1 MKLQRVLAVLLV
13 ALLSAMAPSGVGA
26 QTVKSIK
33 QQKAK
38 TQREIKETSQKIDK
52 NKADTRRQLNQLNTI
67 TAEIGEQQ
75 RSIDNLTKQLDAI
88 NAELKSVN
96 DSIAANEA
104 KLQELRDE
112 YGKAIR
118 KIHSRSSSVDK
129 LLFVFQSSSFHQALR
144 RMRYLREFSAWQ
156 KRQSQEIGEMQ
167 KRLEASRAHINSLA
181 TEKSNNIKDQNLAKL
196 TLEQKKRQQ
205 SDVVNKL
212 KKEGAQ
218 LNQILAEK
226 KKQAQALDAT
236 LDRLIEQERIAAE
249 KRRKEQEE
257 KRRRA
262 EERREEKE
270 RRSRR
275 ATDQCK
281 ATESKAEKAESSKPA
296 TPKTAP
302 EKPDMAL
309 SGSFESN
316 KGKLPYPVTGR
327 YKIVSHFGVNK
338 HPELKYVTTDNGG
351 IDIETQPGAVA
362 RAIYEGKVSAI
373 FRQDGFNNVVMVRH
387 GSYLTIYVN
396 LSEIYVRTGEKV
408 KMNQNIGKIYSDSED
423 DNRTILHFEIRK
435 EKVKLNPETWMRR

>member
-1 MKLQRVLAVLLV
+1 MLMAVV
-13 ALLSAMAPSGVGA
+13 GAMALSSVSA

-38 TQREIKETSQKIDK
+38 TQREITETAKQIDK

-75 RSIDNLTKQLDAI
+75 RSIDALTKQLEEI
-88 NAELKSVN
+88 NAELQSVN

-104 KLQELRDE
+104 RLQEMRDE

-118 KIHSRSSSVDK
+118 KIHSHSSSLDK
-129 LLFVFQSSSFHQALR
+129 LLFVFQSASFHQALR

-156 KRQSQEIGEMQ
+156 KRQSREIGEMQ
-167 KRLEASRAHINSLA
+167 KRLEASRAHINALA
-181 TEKSNNIKDQNLAKL
+181 TTKSNNLKDQNLAKL

-205 SDVVNKL
+205 SDVVSKL
-212 KKEGAQ
+212 KKEGKQ
-218 LNQILAEK
+218 LSSILAEK
-226 KKQAQALDAT
+226 KKKAKALDEA

-249 KRRKEQEE
+249 KARQKAE
-257 KRRRA
+257 
-262 EERREEKE
+262 EERRKKGESQSEGKKQDAKPEKKEETK
-270 RRSRR
+270 
-275 ATDQCK
+275 
-281 ATESKAEKAESSKPA
+281 
-296 TPKTAP
+296 PKTKPKAP
-302 EKPDMAL
+302 EKVDVAL

-316 KGKLPYPVTGR
+316 KGKLPFPVTGK

-362 RAIYEGKVSAI
+362 HAIYEGKVSAI
-373 FRQDGFNNVVMVRH
+373 FRQEGFNTVVMIRH

-423 DNRTILHFEIRK
+423 GNRTILHFEIRK
-435 EKVKLNPETWMRR
+435 EKTKLNPEQWMRR

>member
-1 MKLQRVLAVLLV
+1 MKLKRVLSIMLMAVV
-13 ALLSAMAPSGVGA
+13 GAMALSSVSA

-38 TQREIKETSQKIDK
+38 TQREITETAKQIDK

-75 RSIDNLTKQLDAI
+75 RSIDALTKQLEEI
-88 NAELKSVN
+88 NAELQSVN

-104 KLQELRDE
+104 RLQEMRDE

-118 KIHSRSSSVDK
+118 KIHSHSSSLDK
-129 LLFVFQSSSFHQALR
+129 LLFVFQSASFHQALR

-156 KRQSQEIGEMQ
+156 KRQSREIGEMQ
-167 KRLEASRAHINSLA
+167 KRLEASRAHINALA
-181 TEKSNNIKDQNLAKL
+181 TSKSNNLKDQNLAKL

-205 SDVVNKL
+205 SDVVSKL
-212 KKEGAQ
+212 KKEGKQ
-218 LNQILAEK
+218 LSSILAEK
-226 KKQAQALDAT
+226 KKKAKALDEV

-249 KRRKEQEE
+249 KARQKAE
-257 KRRRA
+257 
-262 EERREEKE
+262 EERRKKGESQSDGKHQDAKPEKKEETK
-270 RRSRR
+270 
-275 ATDQCK
+275 
-281 ATESKAEKAESSKPA
+281 
-296 TPKTAP
+296 PKTKPKAP
-302 EKPDMAL
+302 EKVDVAL

-316 KGKLPYPVTGR
+316 KGKLPFPVTGK

-362 RAIYEGKVSAI
+362 HAIYEGKVSAI
-373 FRQDGFNNVVMVRH
+373 FRQEGFNTVVMIRH

-423 DNRTILHFEIRK
+423 GNRTILHFEIRK
-435 EKVKLNPETWMRR
+435 EKTKLNPEQWMRR

>member
-1 MKLQRVLAVLLV
+1 MKLKRVLSIMLMAVV
-13 ALLSAMAPSGVGA
+13 GAMALSTVSA

-38 TQREIKETSQKIDK
+38 TQREITETAKQIDK

-75 RSIDNLTKQLDAI
+75 RSIDALTKQLEEI
-88 NAELKSVN
+88 NAELQSVN

-104 KLQELRDE
+104 RLQEMRDE

-118 KIHSRSSSVDK
+118 KIHSHSSSLDK
-129 LLFVFQSSSFHQALR
+129 LLFVFQSASFHQALR

-156 KRQSQEIGEMQ
+156 KRQSAEIGEMQ
-167 KRLEASRAHINSLA
+167 KRLEASRAHINALA
-181 TEKSNNIKDQNLAKL
+181 TTKSNNLKDQNLAKL

-205 SDVVNKL
+205 SDVVSKL
-212 KKEGAQ
+212 KKEGKQ
-218 LNQILAEK
+218 LSSILAEK
-226 KKQAQALDAT
+226 KKKAKALDEA

-249 KRRKEQEE
+249 KARQKAE
-257 KRRRA
+257 
-262 EERREEKE
+262 EERRKKGESQSEGKQQDAKPDKKEE
-270 RRSRR
+270 
-275 ATDQCK
+275 T
-281 ATESKAEKAESSKPA
+281 KPKT
-296 TPKTAP
+296 TPKTP
-302 EKPDMAL
+302 EKVDVAL

-316 KGKLPYPVTGR
+316 KGKLPFPVTGK

-362 RAIYEGKVSAI
+362 HAIYEGKVSAI
-373 FRQDGFNNVVMVRH
+373 FRQEGFNTVVMIRH

-423 DNRTILHFEIRK
+423 GNRTILHFEIRK
-435 EKVKLNPETWMRR
+435 EKTKLNPEQWMRR

>member
-1 MKLQRVLAVLLV
+1 MKLKRVLSIMLMAVV
-13 ALLSAMAPSGVGA
+13 GAMALSSVSA

-38 TQREIKETSQKIDK
+38 TQREITETAKQIDK

-75 RSIDNLTKQLDAI
+75 RSIDALTKQLEEI
-88 NAELKSVN
+88 NAELQSVN

-104 KLQELRDE
+104 RLQEMRDE

-118 KIHSRSSSVDK
+118 KIHSHSSSLDK
-129 LLFVFQSSSFHQALR
+129 LLFVFQSASFHQALR

-156 KRQSQEIGEMQ
+156 KRQSREIGEMQ
-167 KRLEASRAHINSLA
+167 KRLEASRAHINALA
-181 TEKSNNIKDQNLAKL
+181 TSKSNNLKDQNLAKL

-205 SDVVNKL
+205 SDVVSKL
-212 KKEGAQ
+212 KKEGKQ
-218 LNQILAEK
+218 LSSILAEK
-226 KKQAQALDAT
+226 KKKAKALDEA

-249 KRRKEQEE
+249 KARQKAE
-257 KRRRA
+257 
-262 EERREEKE
+262 EERRKKGESQSDGKQRDAKPEKKEETK
-270 RRSRR
+270 
-275 ATDQCK
+275 
-281 ATESKAEKAESSKPA
+281 
-296 TPKTAP
+296 PKTKPKAP
-302 EKPDMAL
+302 EKVDVAL

-316 KGKLPYPVTGR
+316 KGKLPFPVTGK

-362 RAIYEGKVSAI
+362 HAIYEGKVSAI
-373 FRQDGFNNVVMVRH
+373 FRQEGFNTVVMIRH

-423 DNRTILHFEIRK
+423 GNRTILHFEIRK
-435 EKVKLNPETWMRR
+435 EKTKLNPEQWMRR

>member
-1 MKLQRVLAVLLV
+1 MKLKRVLSIMLMAVV
-13 ALLSAMAPSGVGA
+13 GAMALSTVSA

-38 TQREIKETSQKIDK
+38 TQREITETAKQIDK

-75 RSIDNLTKQLDAI
+75 RSIDALTKQLEEI
-88 NAELKSVN
+88 NAELQSVN

-104 KLQELRDE
+104 RLQEMRDE

-118 KIHSRSSSVDK
+118 KIHSHSSSLDK
-129 LLFVFQSSSFHQALR
+129 LLFVFQSASFHQALR

-156 KRQSQEIGEMQ
+156 KRQSAEIGEMQ
-167 KRLEASRAHINSLA
+167 KRLEASRAHINALA
-181 TEKSNNIKDQNLAKL
+181 TTKSNNLKDQNLAKL

-205 SDVVNKL
+205 SDVVSKL
-212 KKEGAQ
+212 KKEGKQ
-218 LNQILAEK
+218 LSSILAEK
-226 KKQAQALDAT
+226 KKKAKALDEA

-249 KRRKEQEE
+249 KARQKAE
-257 KRRRA
+257 
-262 EERREEKE
+262 EERRKKGESQSEGKRQDAKPEKKEETK
-270 RRSRR
+270 
-275 ATDQCK
+275 
-281 ATESKAEKAESSKPA
+281 
-296 TPKTAP
+296 PKTP
-302 EKPDMAL
+302 EKVDVAL

-316 KGKLPYPVTGR
+316 KGKLPFPVTGK

-362 RAIYEGKVSAI
+362 HAIYEGKVSAI
-373 FRQDGFNNVVMVRH
+373 FRQEGFNTVVMIRH

-423 DNRTILHFEIRK
+423 GNRTILHFEIRK
-435 EKVKLNPETWMRR
+435 EKTKLNPEQWMRR

>member
-1 MKLQRVLAVLLV
+1 MKLKRVLSIMLMAVV
-13 ALLSAMAPSGVGA
+13 GAMALSTVSA

-38 TQREIKETSQKIDK
+38 TQREITETAKQIDK

-75 RSIDNLTKQLDAI
+75 RSIDALTKQLEEI
-88 NAELKSVN
+88 NAELQSVN

-104 KLQELRDE
+104 RLQEMRDE

-118 KIHSRSSSVDK
+118 KIHSHSSSLDK
-129 LLFVFQSSSFHQALR
+129 LLFVFQSASFHQALR

-156 KRQSQEIGEMQ
+156 KRQSAEIGEMQ
-167 KRLEASRAHINSLA
+167 KRLEASRAHINALA
-181 TEKSNNIKDQNLAKL
+181 TTKSNNLKDQNLAKL

-205 SDVVNKL
+205 SDVVSKL
-212 KKEGAQ
+212 KKEGKQ
-218 LNQILAEK
+218 LSSILAEK
-226 KKQAQALDAT
+226 KKKAKALDEA

-249 KRRKEQEE
+249 KARQKAE
-257 KRRRA
+257 
-262 EERREEKE
+262 EERRKKGESQSEGKQQDAKPEKKEE
-270 RRSRR
+270 
-275 ATDQCK
+275 T
-281 ATESKAEKAESSKPA
+281 KPKT
-296 TPKTAP
+296 TPKTP
-302 EKPDMAL
+302 EKVDVAL

-316 KGKLPYPVTGR
+316 KGKLPFPVTGK

-362 RAIYEGKVSAI
+362 HAIYEGKVSAI
-373 FRQDGFNNVVMVRH
+373 FRQEGFNTVVMIRH

-423 DNRTILHFEIRK
+423 GNRTILHFEIRK
-435 EKVKLNPETWMRR
+435 EKTKLNPEQWMRR

>member
-1 MKLQRVLAVLLV
+1 MKLMRVLSIMLMAVV
-13 ALLSAMAPSGVGA
+13 GAMALSSVSA

-38 TQREIKETSQKIDK
+38 TQREITETAKQIDK

-75 RSIDNLTKQLDAI
+75 RSIDALTKQLEEI
-88 NAELKSVN
+88 NAELQSVN

-104 KLQELRDE
+104 RLQEMRDE

-118 KIHSRSSSVDK
+118 KIHSHSSSLDK
-129 LLFVFQSSSFHQALR
+129 LLFVFQSASFHQALR

-156 KRQSQEIGEMQ
+156 KRQSREIGEMQ
-167 KRLEASRAHINSLA
+167 KRLEASRAHINALA
-181 TEKSNNIKDQNLAKL
+181 TTKSNNLKDQNLAKL

-205 SDVVNKL
+205 SDVVSKL
-212 KKEGAQ
+212 KKEGKQ
-218 LNQILAEK
+218 LSSILAEK
-226 KKQAQALDAT
+226 KKKAKALDEA

-249 KRRKEQEE
+249 KARQKAE
-257 KRRRA
+257 
-262 EERREEKE
+262 EERRKKGESQSDGKKQDAKPEKKEETK
-270 RRSRR
+270 
-275 ATDQCK
+275 
-281 ATESKAEKAESSKPA
+281 
-296 TPKTAP
+296 PKTKPKAP
-302 EKPDMAL
+302 EKVDVAL

-316 KGKLPYPVTGR
+316 KGKLPFPVTGK

-362 RAIYEGKVSAI
+362 HAIYEGKVSAI
-373 FRQDGFNNVVMVRH
+373 FRQEGFNTVVMIRH

-423 DNRTILHFEIRK
+423 GNRTILHFEIRK
-435 EKVKLNPETWMRR
+435 EKTKLNPEQWMRR

>member
-1 MKLQRVLAVLLV
+1 MKLKRVLSIMLMAVV
-13 ALLSAMAPSGVGA
+13 GAMALSSVSA

-38 TQREIKETSQKIDK
+38 TQREITETAKQIDK

-75 RSIDNLTKQLDAI
+75 RSIDALTKQLEEI
-88 NAELKSVN
+88 NAELQSVN

-104 KLQELRDE
+104 RLQEMRDE

-118 KIHSRSSSVDK
+118 KIHSHSSSLDK
-129 LLFVFQSSSFHQALR
+129 LLFVFQSASFHQALR

-156 KRQSQEIGEMQ
+156 KRQSREIGEMQ
-167 KRLEASRAHINSLA
+167 KRLEASRAHINALA
-181 TEKSNNIKDQNLAKL
+181 TTKSNNLKDQNLAKL

-205 SDVVNKL
+205 SDVVSKL
-212 KKEGAQ
+212 KKEGKQ
-218 LNQILAEK
+218 LSSILAEK
-226 KKQAQALDAT
+226 KKKAKALDEV

-249 KRRKEQEE
+249 KARQKAE
-257 KRRRA
+257 
-262 EERREEKE
+262 EERRKKGESQSDGKKQDAKPEKKEETK
-270 RRSRR
+270 
-275 ATDQCK
+275 
-281 ATESKAEKAESSKPA
+281 
-296 TPKTAP
+296 PKTKPKAP
-302 EKPDMAL
+302 EKVDVAL

-316 KGKLPYPVTGR
+316 KGKLPFPVTGK

-362 RAIYEGKVSAI
+362 HAIYEGKVSAI
-373 FRQDGFNNVVMVRH
+373 FRQEGFNTVVMIRH

-423 DNRTILHFEIRK
+423 GNRTILHFEIRK
-435 EKVKLNPETWMRR
+435 EKTKLNPEQWMRR

>member
-1 MKLQRVLAVLLV
+1 MKLKRVLSIMLMAVV
-13 ALLSAMAPSGVGA
+13 GAMALSSVSA

-38 TQREIKETSQKIDK
+38 TQREITETAKQIDK

-75 RSIDNLTKQLDAI
+75 RSIDALTKQLEEI
-88 NAELKSVN
+88 NAELQSVN

-104 KLQELRDE
+104 RLQEMRDE

-118 KIHSRSSSVDK
+118 KIHSHSSSLDK
-129 LLFVFQSSSFHQALR
+129 LLFVFQSASFHQALR

-156 KRQSQEIGEMQ
+156 KRQSREIGEMQ
-167 KRLEASRAHINSLA
+167 KRLEASRAHINALA
-181 TEKSNNIKDQNLAKL
+181 TSKSNNLKDQNLAKL

-205 SDVVNKL
+205 SDVVSKL
-212 KKEGAQ
+212 KKEGKQ
-218 LNQILAEK
+218 LSSILAEK
-226 KKQAQALDAT
+226 KKKAKALDEA

-249 KRRKEQEE
+249 KARQKAE
-257 KRRRA
+257 
-262 EERREEKE
+262 EERRKKGESQSEGKKQDAKPEKKEETK
-270 RRSRR
+270 
-275 ATDQCK
+275 
-281 ATESKAEKAESSKPA
+281 
-296 TPKTAP
+296 PKTKPKTP
-302 EKPDMAL
+302 EKVDVAL

-316 KGKLPYPVTGR
+316 KGKLPFPVTGK

-362 RAIYEGKVSAI
+362 HAIYEGKVSAI
-373 FRQDGFNNVVMVRH
+373 FRQEGFNTVVMIRH

-423 DNRTILHFEIRK
+423 GNRTILHFEIRK
-435 EKVKLNPETWMRR
+435 EKTKLNPEQWMRR

>member
-1 MKLQRVLAVLLV
+1 MLMAVV
-13 ALLSAMAPSGVGA
+13 GAMALSSVSA

-38 TQREIKETSQKIDK
+38 TQREITETAKQIDK

-75 RSIDNLTKQLDAI
+75 RSIDALTKQLEEI
-88 NAELKSVN
+88 NAELQSVN

-104 KLQELRDE
+104 RLQEMRDE

-118 KIHSRSSSVDK
+118 KIHSHSSSLDK
-129 LLFVFQSSSFHQALR
+129 LLFVFQSASFHQALR

-156 KRQSQEIGEMQ
+156 KRQSREIGEMQ
-167 KRLEASRAHINSLA
+167 KRLEASRAHINALA
-181 TEKSNNIKDQNLAKL
+181 TSKSNNLKDQNLAKL

-205 SDVVNKL
+205 SDVVSKL
-212 KKEGAQ
+212 KKEGKQ
-218 LNQILAEK
+218 LSSILAEK
-226 KKQAQALDAT
+226 KKKAKALDEV

-249 KRRKEQEE
+249 KARQKAE
-257 KRRRA
+257 
-262 EERREEKE
+262 EERRKKGESQSDGKHQDAKPEKKEETK
-270 RRSRR
+270 
-275 ATDQCK
+275 
-281 ATESKAEKAESSKPA
+281 
-296 TPKTAP
+296 PKTKPKAP
-302 EKPDMAL
+302 EKVDVAL

-316 KGKLPYPVTGR
+316 KGKLPFPVTGK

-362 RAIYEGKVSAI
+362 HAIYEGKVSAI
-373 FRQDGFNNVVMVRH
+373 FRQEGFNTVVMIRH

-423 DNRTILHFEIRK
+423 GNRTILHFEIRK
-435 EKVKLNPETWMRR
+435 EKTKLNPEQWMRR

>member
-1 MKLQRVLAVLLV
+1 MKLKRVLSIMLMAVV
-13 ALLSAMAPSGVGA
+13 GAMALSTVSA

-38 TQREIKETSQKIDK
+38 TQREITETAKQIDK

-75 RSIDNLTKQLDAI
+75 RSIDALTKQLEEI
-88 NAELKSVN
+88 NAELQSVN
-96 DSIAANEA
+96 DSIATNEA
-104 KLQELRDE
+104 RLQEMRDE

-118 KIHSRSSSVDK
+118 KIHSHSSSLDK
-129 LLFVFQSSSFHQALR
+129 LLFVFQSASFHQALR

-156 KRQSQEIGEMQ
+156 KRQSAEIGEMQ
-167 KRLEASRAHINSLA
+167 KRLEASRAHINALA
-181 TEKSNNIKDQNLAKL
+181 TTKSNNLKDQNLAKL

-205 SDVVNKL
+205 SDVVSKL
-212 KKEGAQ
+212 KKEGKQ
-218 LNQILAEK
+218 LSSILAEK
-226 KKQAQALDAT
+226 KKKAKALDEA

-249 KRRKEQEE
+249 KARQKAE
-257 KRRRA
+257 
-262 EERREEKE
+262 EERRKKGESQSEGKQQDVKPDKKEE
-270 RRSRR
+270 
-275 ATDQCK
+275 T
-281 ATESKAEKAESSKPA
+281 KPKT
-296 TPKTAP
+296 TPKTP
-302 EKPDMAL
+302 EKVDVAL

-316 KGKLPYPVTGR
+316 KGKLPFPVTGK

-362 RAIYEGKVSAI
+362 HAIYEGKVSAI
-373 FRQDGFNNVVMVRH
+373 FRQEGFNTVVMIRH

-423 DNRTILHFEIRK
+423 GNRTILHFEIRK
-435 EKVKLNPETWMRR
+435 EKTKLNPEQWMRR

>member
-1 MKLQRVLAVLLV
+1 MKLKRVLSIMLMAVV
-13 ALLSAMAPSGVGA
+13 GAMALSSVSA

-38 TQREIKETSQKIDK
+38 TQREITETAKQIDK

-75 RSIDNLTKQLDAI
+75 RSIDALTKQLEEI
-88 NAELKSVN
+88 NAELQSVN

-104 KLQELRDE
+104 RLQEMRDE

-118 KIHSRSSSVDK
+118 KIHSHSSSLDK
-129 LLFVFQSSSFHQALR
+129 LLFVFQSASFHQALR

-156 KRQSQEIGEMQ
+156 KRQSREIGEMQ
-167 KRLEASRAHINSLA
+167 KRLEASRAHINALA
-181 TEKSNNIKDQNLAKL
+181 TSKSNNLKDQNLAKL

-205 SDVVNKL
+205 SDVVSKL
-212 KKEGAQ
+212 KKEGKQ
-218 LNQILAEK
+218 LSWILAEK
-226 KKQAQALDAT
+226 KKKAKALDEA

-249 KRRKEQEE
+249 KARQKAE
-257 KRRRA
+257 
-262 EERREEKE
+262 EERRKKGESQSEGKKQDAKPEKKEETK
-270 RRSRR
+270 
-275 ATDQCK
+275 
-281 ATESKAEKAESSKPA
+281 
-296 TPKTAP
+296 PKTKPKAP
-302 EKPDMAL
+302 EKVDVAL

-316 KGKLPYPVTGR
+316 KGKLPFPVTGK

-362 RAIYEGKVSAI
+362 HAIYEGKVSAI
-373 FRQDGFNNVVMVRH
+373 FRQEGFNTVVMIRH

-408 KMNQNIGKIYSDSED
+408 KMNQNIGKIYSDRED
-423 DNRTILHFEIRK
+423 GNRTILHFEIRK
-435 EKVKLNPETWMRR
+435 EKTKLNPEQWMRR

>member
-1 MKLQRVLAVLLV
+1 MLMAVV
-13 ALLSAMAPSGVGA
+13 GAMALSSVSA

-38 TQREIKETSQKIDK
+38 TQREITETAKQIDK

-75 RSIDNLTKQLDAI
+75 RSIDALTKQLEEI
-88 NAELKSVN
+88 NAELQSVN

-104 KLQELRDE
+104 RLQEMRDE

-118 KIHSRSSSVDK
+118 KIHSHSSSLDK
-129 LLFVFQSSSFHQALR
+129 LLFVFQSASFHQALR

-156 KRQSQEIGEMQ
+156 KRQSREIGEMQ
-167 KRLEASRAHINSLA
+167 KRLEASRAHINALA
-181 TEKSNNIKDQNLAKL
+181 TSKSNNLKDQNLAKL

-205 SDVVNKL
+205 SDVVSKL
-212 KKEGAQ
+212 KKEGKQ
-218 LNQILAEK
+218 LSSILAEK
-226 KKQAQALDAT
+226 KKKAKALDEA

-249 KRRKEQEE
+249 KARQKAE
-257 KRRRA
+257 
-262 EERREEKE
+262 EERRKKGESQSEGKKQDAKPEKKEETK
-270 RRSRR
+270 
-275 ATDQCK
+275 
-281 ATESKAEKAESSKPA
+281 
-296 TPKTAP
+296 PKTKPKAP
-302 EKPDMAL
+302 EKVDVAL

-316 KGKLPYPVTGR
+316 KGKLPFPVTGK

-362 RAIYEGKVSAI
+362 HAIYEGKVSAI
-373 FRQDGFNNVVMVRH
+373 FRQEGFNTVVMIRH

-423 DNRTILHFEIRK
+423 GNRTILHFEIRK
-435 EKVKLNPETWMRR
+435 EKTKLNPEQWMRR

>member
-1 MKLQRVLAVLLV
+1 MKLKRVLSIMLMAVV
-13 ALLSAMAPSGVGA
+13 GAMALSSVSA

-38 TQREIKETSQKIDK
+38 TQREITETAKQIDK

-75 RSIDNLTKQLDAI
+75 RSIDALTKQLEEI
-88 NAELKSVN
+88 NAELQSVN

-104 KLQELRDE
+104 RLQEMRDE

-118 KIHSRSSSVDK
+118 KIHSHSSSLDK
-129 LLFVFQSSSFHQALR
+129 LLFVFQSASFHQALR

-156 KRQSQEIGEMQ
+156 KRQSAEIGEMQ
-167 KRLEASRAHINSLA
+167 KRLEASRAHINALA
-181 TEKSNNIKDQNLAKL
+181 TTKSNNLKDQNLAKL

-205 SDVVNKL
+205 SDVVSKL
-212 KKEGAQ
+212 KKEGKQ
-218 LNQILAEK
+218 LSSILAEK
-226 KKQAQALDAT
+226 KKKAKALDEA

-249 KRRKEQEE
+249 KARQKAE
-257 KRRRA
+257 
-262 EERREEKE
+262 EERRKKGESQSEGKKQDAKPEKKEETK
-270 RRSRR
+270 
-275 ATDQCK
+275 
-281 ATESKAEKAESSKPA
+281 
-296 TPKTAP
+296 PKTKPKAP
-302 EKPDMAL
+302 EKVDVAL

-316 KGKLPYPVTGR
+316 KGKLPFPVTGK

-362 RAIYEGKVSAI
+362 HAIYEGKVSAI
-373 FRQDGFNNVVMVRH
+373 FRQEGFNTVVMIRH

-423 DNRTILHFEIRK
+423 GNRTILHFEIRK
-435 EKVKLNPETWMRR
+435 EKTKLNPEQWMRR

>member
-1 MKLQRVLAVLLV
+1 MKLKRVLSIMLMAVV
-13 ALLSAMAPSGVGA
+13 GAMALSTVSA

-38 TQREIKETSQKIDK
+38 TQREITETAKQIDK

-75 RSIDNLTKQLDAI
+75 RSIDALTKQLEEI
-88 NAELKSVN
+88 NAELQSVN

-104 KLQELRDE
+104 RLQEMRDE

-118 KIHSRSSSVDK
+118 KIHSHSSSLDK
-129 LLFVFQSSSFHQALR
+129 LLFVFQSASFHQALR

-156 KRQSQEIGEMQ
+156 KRQSAEIGEMQ
-167 KRLEASRAHINSLA
+167 KRLEASRAHINALA
-181 TEKSNNIKDQNLAKL
+181 TTKSNNLKDQNLAKL

-205 SDVVNKL
+205 SDVVSKL
-212 KKEGAQ
+212 KKEGKQ
-218 LNQILAEK
+218 LSSILAEK
-226 KKQAQALDAT
+226 KKKAKALDEA

-249 KRRKEQEE
+249 KARQKAE
-257 KRRRA
+257 
-262 EERREEKE
+262 EERRKKGESQSEGKQQDAKPEKKE
-270 RRSRR
+270 G
-275 ATDQCK
+275 TK
-281 ATESKAEKAESSKPA
+281 
-296 TPKTAP
+296 PKTAP
-302 EKPDMAL
+302 KTPEKVDVAL

-316 KGKLPYPVTGR
+316 KGKLPFPVTGK

-362 RAIYEGKVSAI
+362 HAIYEGKVSAI
-373 FRQDGFNNVVMVRH
+373 FRQEGFNTVVMIRH

-423 DNRTILHFEIRK
+423 GNRTILHFEIRK
-435 EKVKLNPETWMRR
+435 EKTKLNPEQWMRR

>member
-38 TQREIKETSQKIDK
+38 TQREITETAKQIDK

-75 RSIDNLTKQLDAI
+75 RSIDALTKQLEEI
-88 NAELKSVN
+88 NAELQSVN

-104 KLQELRDE
+104 RLQEMRDE

-118 KIHSRSSSVDK
+118 KIHSHSSSLDK
-129 LLFVFQSSSFHQALR
+129 LLFVFQSASFHQALR

-156 KRQSQEIGEMQ
+156 KRQSREIGEMQ
-167 KRLEASRAHINSLA
+167 KRLEASRAHINALA
-181 TEKSNNIKDQNLAKL
+181 TTKSNNLKDQNLAKL

-205 SDVVNKL
+205 SDVVSKL
-212 KKEGAQ
+212 KKEGKQ
-218 LNQILAEK
+218 LSSILAEK
-226 KKQAQALDAT
+226 KKKAKALDEA
-236 LDRLIEQERIAAE
+236 LDRQIEQERIAAE
-249 KRRKEQEE
+249 KARQKAE
-257 KRRRA
+257 
-262 EERREEKE
+262 EERRKKGESQSDGKQQDAKPEKKEETK
-270 RRSRR
+270 
-275 ATDQCK
+275 
-281 ATESKAEKAESSKPA
+281 
-296 TPKTAP
+296 PKTKPKAP
-302 EKPDMAL
+302 EKVDVAL

-316 KGKLPYPVTGR
+316 KGKLPFPVTGK

-362 RAIYEGKVSAI
+362 HAIYEGKVSAI
-373 FRQDGFNNVVMVRH
+373 FRQEGFNTVVMIRH

-423 DNRTILHFEIRK
+423 GNRTILHFEIRK
-435 EKVKLNPETWMRR
+435 EKTKLNPEQWMRR

>member
-1 MKLQRVLAVLLV
+1 MKLKRVLSIMLMAVV
-13 ALLSAMAPSGVGA
+13 GAMALSTVSA

-38 TQREIKETSQKIDK
+38 TQREITETAKQIDK

-75 RSIDNLTKQLDAI
+75 RSIDALTKQLEEI
-88 NAELKSVN
+88 NAELQSVN

-104 KLQELRDE
+104 RLQEMRDE

-118 KIHSRSSSVDK
+118 KIHSHSSSLDK
-129 LLFVFQSSSFHQALR
+129 LLFVFQSASFHQALR

-156 KRQSQEIGEMQ
+156 KRQSREIGEMQ
-167 KRLEASRAHINSLA
+167 KRLEASRAHINALA
-181 TEKSNNIKDQNLAKL
+181 TTKSNNLKDQNLAKL

-205 SDVVNKL
+205 SDVVSKL
-212 KKEGAQ
+212 KKEGKQ
-218 LNQILAEK
+218 LSSILAEK
-226 KKQAQALDAT
+226 KKKAKALDEA

-249 KRRKEQEE
+249 KARQKAE
-257 KRRRA
+257 
-262 EERREEKE
+262 EERRKKGESQSEGKQQDAKPEKKEETK
-270 RRSRR
+270 
-275 ATDQCK
+275 
-281 ATESKAEKAESSKPA
+281 
-296 TPKTAP
+296 PKTKPKAP
-302 EKPDMAL
+302 EKVDVAL

-316 KGKLPYPVTGR
+316 KGKLPFPVTGK

-362 RAIYEGKVSAI
+362 HAIYEGKVSAI
-373 FRQDGFNNVVMVRH
+373 FRQEGFNTVVMIRH

-423 DNRTILHFEIRK
+423 GNRTILHFEIRK
-435 EKVKLNPETWMRR
+435 EKTKLNPEQWMRR

>member
-1 MKLQRVLAVLLV
+1 MKLKRVLSIMLMAVV
-13 ALLSAMAPSGVGA
+13 GAMALSSVSA

-38 TQREIKETSQKIDK
+38 TQREITETAKQIDK

-75 RSIDNLTKQLDAI
+75 RSIDALTKQLEEI
-88 NAELKSVN
+88 NAELQSVN

-104 KLQELRDE
+104 RLQEMRDE

-118 KIHSRSSSVDK
+118 KIHSHSSSLDK
-129 LLFVFQSSSFHQALR
+129 LLFVFQSASFHQALR

-156 KRQSQEIGEMQ
+156 KRQSREIGEMQ
-167 KRLEASRAHINSLA
+167 KRLEASRAHINALA
-181 TEKSNNIKDQNLAKL
+181 TTKSNNLKDQNLAKL

-205 SDVVNKL
+205 SDVVSKL
-212 KKEGAQ
+212 KKEGKQ
-218 LNQILAEK
+218 LSSILAEK
-226 KKQAQALDAT
+226 KKKAKALDEA

-249 KRRKEQEE
+249 KARQKAE
-257 KRRRA
+257 
-262 EERREEKE
+262 EERRKKGESQSDGKQQDAKPEKKEETK
-270 RRSRR
+270 
-275 ATDQCK
+275 
-281 ATESKAEKAESSKPA
+281 
-296 TPKTAP
+296 PKTKPKAP
-302 EKPDMAL
+302 EKVDVAL

-316 KGKLPYPVTGR
+316 KGKLPFPVTGK

-362 RAIYEGKVSAI
+362 HAIYEGKVSAI
-373 FRQDGFNNVVMVRH
+373 FRQEGFNTVVMIRH

-423 DNRTILHFEIRK
+423 GNRTILHFEIRK
-435 EKVKLNPETWMRR
+435 EKTKLNPEQWMRR

>member
-1 MKLQRVLAVLLV
+1 MKLKRVLSIMLMAVV
-13 ALLSAMAPSGVGA
+13 GAMAFSTVSA

-38 TQREIKETSQKIDK
+38 TQREITETAKQIDK

-75 RSIDNLTKQLDAI
+75 RSIDALTKQLEEI
-88 NAELKSVN
+88 NAELQSVN

-104 KLQELRDE
+104 RLQEMRDE

-118 KIHSRSSSVDK
+118 KIHSHSSSLDK
-129 LLFVFQSSSFHQALR
+129 LLFVFQSASFHQALR

-156 KRQSQEIGEMQ
+156 KRQSREIGEMQ
-167 KRLEASRAHINSLA
+167 KRLEASRAHINALA
-181 TEKSNNIKDQNLAKL
+181 TTKSNNLKDQNLAKL

-205 SDVVNKL
+205 SDVVSKL
-212 KKEGAQ
+212 KKEGKQ
-218 LNQILAEK
+218 LSSILAEK
-226 KKQAQALDAT
+226 KKKAKALDEA

-249 KRRKEQEE
+249 KARQKAE
-257 KRRRA
+257 
-262 EERREEKE
+262 EERRKKGESQSEGKKQDAKPEKKEETK
-270 RRSRR
+270 
-275 ATDQCK
+275 
-281 ATESKAEKAESSKPA
+281 
-296 TPKTAP
+296 PKTKPKAP
-302 EKPDMAL
+302 EKVDVAL

-316 KGKLPYPVTGR
+316 KGKLPFPVTGK

-362 RAIYEGKVSAI
+362 HAIYEGKVSAI
-373 FRQDGFNNVVMVRH
+373 FRQEGFNTVVMIRH

-423 DNRTILHFEIRK
+423 GNRTILHFEIRK
-435 EKVKLNPETWMRR
+435 EKTKLNPEQWMRR

>member
-1 MKLQRVLAVLLV
+1 MKLKRVLSIMLMAVV
-13 ALLSAMAPSGVGA
+13 GAMALSTVSA

-38 TQREIKETSQKIDK
+38 TQREITETAKQIDK

-75 RSIDNLTKQLDAI
+75 RSIDALTKQLEEI
-88 NAELKSVN
+88 NAELQSVN

-104 KLQELRDE
+104 RLQEMRDE

-118 KIHSRSSSVDK
+118 KIHSHSSSLDK
-129 LLFVFQSSSFHQALR
+129 LLFVFQSASFHQALR

-156 KRQSQEIGEMQ
+156 KRQSAEIGEMQ
-167 KRLEASRAHINSLA
+167 KRLEASRAHINALA
-181 TEKSNNIKDQNLAKL
+181 TTKSNNLKDQNLAKL

-205 SDVVNKL
+205 SDVVSKL
-212 KKEGAQ
+212 KKEGKQ
-218 LNQILAEK
+218 LSSILAEK
-226 KKQAQALDAT
+226 KKKAKALDEA

-249 KRRKEQEE
+249 KARQKAE
-257 KRRRA
+257 
-262 EERREEKE
+262 EERRKKGESQSEGKQQDAKPDKKEETK
-270 RRSRR
+270 
-275 ATDQCK
+275 
-281 ATESKAEKAESSKPA
+281 
-296 TPKTAP
+296 PKTKPKTP
-302 EKPDMAL
+302 EKVDVAL

-316 KGKLPYPVTGR
+316 KGKLPFPVTGK

-362 RAIYEGKVSAI
+362 HAIYEGKVSAI
-373 FRQDGFNNVVMVRH
+373 FRQEGFNTVVMIRH

-423 DNRTILHFEIRK
+423 GNRTILHFEIRK
-435 EKVKLNPETWMRR
+435 EKTKLNPEQWMRR

>member
-1 MKLQRVLAVLLV
+1 MKLKRVLSIMLMAVV
-13 ALLSAMAPSGVGA
+13 GAMALSSVSA

-38 TQREIKETSQKIDK
+38 TQREITETAKQIDK

-75 RSIDNLTKQLDAI
+75 RSIDALTKQLEEI
-88 NAELKSVN
+88 NAELQSVN

-104 KLQELRDE
+104 RLQEMRDE

-118 KIHSRSSSVDK
+118 KIHSHSSSLDK
-129 LLFVFQSSSFHQALR
+129 LLFVFQSASFHQALR

-156 KRQSQEIGEMQ
+156 KRQSREIGEMQ
-167 KRLEASRAHINSLA
+167 KRLEASRAHINALA
-181 TEKSNNIKDQNLAKL
+181 TSKSNNLKDQNLAKL

-205 SDVVNKL
+205 SDVVSKL
-212 KKEGAQ
+212 KKEGKQ
-218 LNQILAEK
+218 LSSILAEK
-226 KKQAQALDAT
+226 KKKAKALDEA

-249 KRRKEQEE
+249 KARQKAE
-257 KRRRA
+257 
-262 EERREEKE
+262 EERRKKGESQSDGKQQDAKPEKKEETK
-270 RRSRR
+270 
-275 ATDQCK
+275 
-281 ATESKAEKAESSKPA
+281 
-296 TPKTAP
+296 PKTKPKAP
-302 EKPDMAL
+302 EKVDVAL

-316 KGKLPYPVTGR
+316 KGKLPFPVTGK

-362 RAIYEGKVSAI
+362 HAIYEGKVSAI
-373 FRQDGFNNVVMVRH
+373 FRQEGFNTVVMIRH

-423 DNRTILHFEIRK
+423 GNRTILHFEIRK
-435 EKVKLNPETWMRR
+435 EKTKLNPEQWMRR

>member
-1 MKLQRVLAVLLV
+1 MLMAVV
-13 ALLSAMAPSGVGA
+13 GAMALSSVSA

-38 TQREIKETSQKIDK
+38 TQREITETAKQIDK

-75 RSIDNLTKQLDAI
+75 RSIDALTKQLEEI
-88 NAELKSVN
+88 NAELQSVN

-104 KLQELRDE
+104 RLQEMRDE

-118 KIHSRSSSVDK
+118 KIHSHSSSLDK
-129 LLFVFQSSSFHQALR
+129 LLFVFQSASFHQALR

-156 KRQSQEIGEMQ
+156 KRQSREIGEMQ
-167 KRLEASRAHINSLA
+167 KRLEASRAHINALA
-181 TEKSNNIKDQNLAKL
+181 TTKSNNLKDQNLAKL

-205 SDVVNKL
+205 SDVVSKL
-212 KKEGAQ
+212 KKEGKQ
-218 LNQILAEK
+218 LSSILAEK
-226 KKQAQALDAT
+226 KKKAKALDEV

-249 KRRKEQEE
+249 KARQKAE
-257 KRRRA
+257 
-262 EERREEKE
+262 EERRKKGESQSEGKKQDAKPEKKEETK
-270 RRSRR
+270 
-275 ATDQCK
+275 
-281 ATESKAEKAESSKPA
+281 
-296 TPKTAP
+296 PKTKPKAP
-302 EKPDMAL
+302 EKVDVAL

-316 KGKLPYPVTGR
+316 KGKLPFPVTGK

-362 RAIYEGKVSAI
+362 HAIYEGKVSAI
-373 FRQDGFNNVVMVRH
+373 FRQEGFNTVVMIRH

-423 DNRTILHFEIRK
+423 GNRTILHFEIRK
-435 EKVKLNPETWMRR
+435 EKTKLNPEQWMRR

>member
-1 MKLQRVLAVLLV
+1 MKLKRVLSIMLMAVV
-13 ALLSAMAPSGVGA
+13 GAMALSTVSA

-38 TQREIKETSQKIDK
+38 TQREITETAKQIDK

-75 RSIDNLTKQLDAI
+75 RSIDALTKQLEEI
-88 NAELKSVN
+88 NAELQSVN

-104 KLQELRDE
+104 RLQEMRDE

-118 KIHSRSSSVDK
+118 KIHSHSSSLDK
-129 LLFVFQSSSFHQALR
+129 LLFVFQSASFHQALR

-156 KRQSQEIGEMQ
+156 KRQSAEIGEMQ
-167 KRLEASRAHINSLA
+167 KRLEASRAHINALA
-181 TEKSNNIKDQNLAKL
+181 TTKSNNLKDQNLAKL

-205 SDVVNKL
+205 SDVVSKL
-212 KKEGAQ
+212 KKEGKQ
-218 LNQILAEK
+218 LSSILAEK
-226 KKQAQALDAT
+226 KKKAKALDEA

-249 KRRKEQEE
+249 KARQKAE
-257 KRRRA
+257 
-262 EERREEKE
+262 EERRKKGESQSEGKQQDAKPDKKEE
-270 RRSRR
+270 
-275 ATDQCK
+275 T
-281 ATESKAEKAESSKPA
+281 KPKT
-296 TPKTAP
+296 TPKPP
-302 EKPDMAL
+302 EKVDVAL

-316 KGKLPYPVTGR
+316 KGKLPFPVTGK

-362 RAIYEGKVSAI
+362 HAIYEGKVSAI
-373 FRQDGFNNVVMVRH
+373 FRQEGFNTVVMIRH

-423 DNRTILHFEIRK
+423 GNRTILHFEIRK
-435 EKVKLNPETWMRR
+435 EKTKLNPEQWMRR

>member
-1 MKLQRVLAVLLV
+1 MKLKRVLSIMLMAVV
-13 ALLSAMAPSGVGA
+13 GAMALSSVSA

-38 TQREIKETSQKIDK
+38 TQREITETAKQIDK

-75 RSIDNLTKQLDAI
+75 RSIDALTKQLEEI
-88 NAELKSVN
+88 NAELQSVN

-104 KLQELRDE
+104 RLQEMRDE

-118 KIHSRSSSVDK
+118 KIHSHSSSLDK
-129 LLFVFQSSSFHQALR
+129 LLFVFQSASFHQALR

-156 KRQSQEIGEMQ
+156 KRQSREIGEMQ
-167 KRLEASRAHINSLA
+167 KRLEASRAHINALA
-181 TEKSNNIKDQNLAKL
+181 TTKSNNLKDQNLAKL

-205 SDVVNKL
+205 SDVVSKL
-212 KKEGAQ
+212 KKEGKQ
-218 LNQILAEK
+218 LSSILAEK
-226 KKQAQALDAT
+226 KKKAKALDEA

-249 KRRKEQEE
+249 KARQKAE
-257 KRRRA
+257 
-262 EERREEKE
+262 EERRKKGESQSDGKQRDAKPEKKEETK
-270 RRSRR
+270 
-275 ATDQCK
+275 
-281 ATESKAEKAESSKPA
+281 
-296 TPKTAP
+296 PKTKPKAP
-302 EKPDMAL
+302 EKVDVAL

-316 KGKLPYPVTGR
+316 KGKLPFPVTGK

-362 RAIYEGKVSAI
+362 HAIYEGKVSAI
-373 FRQDGFNNVVMVRH
+373 FRQEGFNTVVMIRH

-423 DNRTILHFEIRK
+423 GNRTILHFEIRK
-435 EKVKLNPETWMRR
+435 EKTKLNPEQWMRR

>member
-1 MKLQRVLAVLLV
+1 MKLKRVLSIMLMAVV
-13 ALLSAMAPSGVGA
+13 GAMALSTVSA

-38 TQREIKETSQKIDK
+38 TQREITETAKQIDK

-75 RSIDNLTKQLDAI
+75 RSIDALTKQLEDI
-88 NAELKSVN
+88 NAELQSVN

-104 KLQELRDE
+104 RLQEMRDE

-118 KIHSRSSSVDK
+118 KIHSHSSSLDK
-129 LLFVFQSSSFHQALR
+129 LLFVFQSASFHQALR

-156 KRQSQEIGEMQ
+156 KRQSAEIGEMQ
-167 KRLEASRAHINSLA
+167 KRLEASRAHINALA
-181 TEKSNNIKDQNLAKL
+181 TTKSNNLKDQNLAKL

-205 SDVVNKL
+205 SDVVSKL
-212 KKEGAQ
+212 KKEGKQ
-218 LNQILAEK
+218 LSSILAEK
-226 KKQAQALDAT
+226 KKKAKALDEA

-249 KRRKEQEE
+249 KARQKAE
-257 KRRRA
+257 
-262 EERREEKE
+262 EERRKKGESQSEGKRQDAKPEKKEETK
-270 RRSRR
+270 
-275 ATDQCK
+275 
-281 ATESKAEKAESSKPA
+281 
-296 TPKTAP
+296 PKTP
-302 EKPDMAL
+302 EKVDVAL

-316 KGKLPYPVTGR
+316 KGKLPFPVTGK

-362 RAIYEGKVSAI
+362 HAIYEGKVSAI
-373 FRQDGFNNVVMVRH
+373 FRQEGFNTVVMIRH

-423 DNRTILHFEIRK
+423 GNRTILHFEIRK
-435 EKVKLNPETWMRR
+435 EKTKLNPEQWMRR

>member
-1 MKLQRVLAVLLV
+1 MKLKRVLSIMLMAVV
-13 ALLSAMAPSGVGA
+13 GAMALSSVSA

-38 TQREIKETSQKIDK
+38 TQREITETAKQIDK

-75 RSIDNLTKQLDAI
+75 RSIDALTKQLEEI
-88 NAELKSVN
+88 NAELQSVN

-104 KLQELRDE
+104 RLQEMRDE

-118 KIHSRSSSVDK
+118 KIHSHSSSLDK
-129 LLFVFQSSSFHQALR
+129 LLFVFQSASFHQALR

-156 KRQSQEIGEMQ
+156 KRQSREIGEMQ
-167 KRLEASRAHINSLA
+167 KRLEASRAHINALA
-181 TEKSNNIKDQNLAKL
+181 TTKSNNLKDQNLAKL

-205 SDVVNKL
+205 SDVVSKL
-212 KKEGAQ
+212 KKEGKQ
-218 LNQILAEK
+218 LSSILAEK
-226 KKQAQALDAT
+226 KKKAKALDEA

-249 KRRKEQEE
+249 KARQKAE
-257 KRRRA
+257 
-262 EERREEKE
+262 EERRKKGESQSEGKQQDAKPEKKEETK
-270 RRSRR
+270 
-275 ATDQCK
+275 
-281 ATESKAEKAESSKPA
+281 
-296 TPKTAP
+296 PKTKPKAP
-302 EKPDMAL
+302 EKVDVAL

-316 KGKLPYPVTGR
+316 KGKLPFPVTGK

-362 RAIYEGKVSAI
+362 HAIYEGKVSAI
-373 FRQDGFNNVVMVRH
+373 FRQEGFNTVVMIRH

-423 DNRTILHFEIRK
+423 GNRTILHFEIRK
-435 EKVKLNPETWMRR
+435 EKTKLNPEQWMRR

>member
-1 MKLQRVLAVLLV
+1 MKLKRVLSIMLMAVV
-13 ALLSAMAPSGVGA
+13 GAMALSTVSA

-38 TQREIKETSQKIDK
+38 TQREITETAKQIDK

-75 RSIDNLTKQLDAI
+75 RSIDALTKQLEEI
-88 NAELKSVN
+88 NAELQSVN

-104 KLQELRDE
+104 RLQEMRDE

-118 KIHSRSSSVDK
+118 KIHSHSSSLDK
-129 LLFVFQSSSFHQALR
+129 LLFVFQSASFHQALR

-156 KRQSQEIGEMQ
+156 KRQSSEIGEMQ

-181 TEKSNNIKDQNLAKL
+181 TTKSNNLKDQNLAKL

-205 SDVVNKL
+205 SDVVSKL
-212 KKEGAQ
+212 KKEGKQ
-218 LNQILAEK
+218 LSSILAEK
-226 KKQAQALDAT
+226 KKKAKALDEA

-249 KRRKEQEE
+249 KARQKAE
-257 KRRRA
+257 
-262 EERREEKE
+262 EERRKKGESQSEGKQQDAKPEKKE
-270 RRSRR
+270 G
-275 ATDQCK
+275 T
-281 ATESKAEKAESSKPA
+281 KPKT
-296 TPKTAP
+296 TPKTP
-302 EKPDMAL
+302 EKVDVAL

-316 KGKLPYPVTGR
+316 KGKLPFPVTGK

-362 RAIYEGKVSAI
+362 HAIYEGKVSAI
-373 FRQDGFNNVVMVRH
+373 FRQEGFNTVVMIRH

-423 DNRTILHFEIRK
+423 GNRTILHFEIRK
-435 EKVKLNPETWMRR
+435 EKTKLNPEQWMRR

>member
-75 RSIDNLTKQLDAI
+75 RSIDALTKQLEEI
-88 NAELKSVN
+88 NAELQSVN

-104 KLQELRDE
+104 RLQEMRDE

-118 KIHSRSSSVDK
+118 KIHSHSSSLDK
-129 LLFVFQSSSFHQALR
+129 LLFVFQSASFHQALR

-156 KRQSQEIGEMQ
+156 KRQSREIGEMQ
-167 KRLEASRAHINSLA
+167 KRLEASRAHINALA
-181 TEKSNNIKDQNLAKL
+181 TSKSNNLKDQNLAKL

-205 SDVVNKL
+205 SDVVSKL
-212 KKEGAQ
+212 KKEGKQ
-218 LNQILAEK
+218 LSSILAEK
-226 KKQAQALDAT
+226 KKKAKALDEV

-249 KRRKEQEE
+249 KARQKAE
-257 KRRRA
+257 
-262 EERREEKE
+262 EERRKKGESQSEGKKQDAKPEKKEETK
-270 RRSRR
+270 
-275 ATDQCK
+275 
-281 ATESKAEKAESSKPA
+281 
-296 TPKTAP
+296 PKTKPKAP
-302 EKPDMAL
+302 EKVDVAL

-316 KGKLPYPVTGR
+316 KGKLPFPVTGK

-362 RAIYEGKVSAI
+362 HAIYEGKVSAI
-373 FRQDGFNNVVMVRH
+373 FRQEGFNTVVMIRH

-423 DNRTILHFEIRK
+423 GNRTILHFEIRK
-435 EKVKLNPETWMRR
+435 EKTKLNPEQWMRR

>member
-1 MKLQRVLAVLLV
+1 MKLKRVLSIMLMAVV
-13 ALLSAMAPSGVGA
+13 GAMALSTVSA

-38 TQREIKETSQKIDK
+38 TQREITETAKQIDK

-75 RSIDNLTKQLDAI
+75 RSIDALTKQLEEI
-88 NAELKSVN
+88 NAELQSVN

-104 KLQELRDE
+104 HLQEMRDE

-118 KIHSRSSSVDK
+118 KIHSHSSSLDK
-129 LLFVFQSSSFHQALR
+129 LLFVFQSASFHQALR

-156 KRQSQEIGEMQ
+156 KRQSAEIGEMQ
-167 KRLEASRAHINSLA
+167 KRLEASRAHINALA
-181 TEKSNNIKDQNLAKL
+181 TTKSNNLKDQNLAKL

-205 SDVVNKL
+205 SDVVSKL
-212 KKEGAQ
+212 KKEGKQ
-218 LNQILAEK
+218 LSSILAEK
-226 KKQAQALDAT
+226 KKKAKALDEA

-249 KRRKEQEE
+249 KARQKAE
-257 KRRRA
+257 
-262 EERREEKE
+262 EERRKKGESQSEGKQQDAKPEKKEE
-270 RRSRR
+270 
-275 ATDQCK
+275 T
-281 ATESKAEKAESSKPA
+281 KPKT
-296 TPKTAP
+296 TPKTP
-302 EKPDMAL
+302 EKVDVAL

-316 KGKLPYPVTGR
+316 KGKLPFPVTGK

-362 RAIYEGKVSAI
+362 HAIYEGKVSAI
-373 FRQDGFNNVVMVRH
+373 FRQEGFNTVVMIRH

-423 DNRTILHFEIRK
+423 GNRTILHFEIRK
-435 EKVKLNPETWMRR
+435 EKTKLNPEQWMRR

>member
-1 MKLQRVLAVLLV
+1 MKLKRVLSIMLMAVV
-13 ALLSAMAPSGVGA
+13 GAMALSTVSA

-38 TQREIKETSQKIDK
+38 TQREITETAKQIDK

-75 RSIDNLTKQLDAI
+75 RSIDALTKQLEEI
-88 NAELKSVN
+88 NAELQSVN

-104 KLQELRDE
+104 RLQEMRDE

-118 KIHSRSSSVDK
+118 KIHSHSSSLDK
-129 LLFVFQSSSFHQALR
+129 LLFVFQSASFHQALR

-156 KRQSQEIGEMQ
+156 KRQSREIGEMQ
-167 KRLEASRAHINSLA
+167 KRLEASRAHINALA
-181 TEKSNNIKDQNLAKL
+181 TTKSNNLKDQNLAKL

-205 SDVVNKL
+205 SDVVSKL
-212 KKEGAQ
+212 KKEGKQ
-218 LNQILAEK
+218 LSSILAEK
-226 KKQAQALDAT
+226 KKKAKALDEA

-249 KRRKEQEE
+249 KARQKAE
-257 KRRRA
+257 
-262 EERREEKE
+262 EERRKKGESQSEGKQQDVKPEKKEETK
-270 RRSRR
+270 
-275 ATDQCK
+275 
-281 ATESKAEKAESSKPA
+281 
-296 TPKTAP
+296 PKTKPKTP
-302 EKPDMAL
+302 EKVDVAL

-316 KGKLPYPVTGR
+316 KGKLPFPVTGK

-362 RAIYEGKVSAI
+362 HAIYEGKVSAI
-373 FRQDGFNNVVMVRH
+373 FRQEGFNTVVMIRH

-423 DNRTILHFEIRK
+423 GNRTILHFEIRK
-435 EKVKLNPETWMRR
+435 EKTKLNPEQWMRR

>member
-1 MKLQRVLAVLLV
+1 MLMAVV
-13 ALLSAMAPSGVGA
+13 GAMALSSVSA

-38 TQREIKETSQKIDK
+38 TQREITETAKQIDK

-75 RSIDNLTKQLDAI
+75 RSIDALTKQLEEI
-88 NAELKSVN
+88 NAELQSVN

-104 KLQELRDE
+104 RLQEMRDE

-118 KIHSRSSSVDK
+118 KIHSHSSSLDK
-129 LLFVFQSSSFHQALR
+129 LLFVFQSASFHQALR

-156 KRQSQEIGEMQ
+156 KRQSREIGEMQ
-167 KRLEASRAHINSLA
+167 KRLEASRAHINALA
-181 TEKSNNIKDQNLAKL
+181 TSKSNNLKDQNLAKL

-205 SDVVNKL
+205 SDVVSKL
-212 KKEGAQ
+212 KKEGKQ
-218 LNQILAEK
+218 LSSILAEK
-226 KKQAQALDAT
+226 KKKAKALDEV

-249 KRRKEQEE
+249 KARQKAE
-257 KRRRA
+257 
-262 EERREEKE
+262 EERRKKGESQSDGKQQDAKPEKKEETK
-270 RRSRR
+270 
-275 ATDQCK
+275 
-281 ATESKAEKAESSKPA
+281 
-296 TPKTAP
+296 PKTKPKAP
-302 EKPDMAL
+302 EKVDVAL

-316 KGKLPYPVTGR
+316 KGKLPFPVTGK

-362 RAIYEGKVSAI
+362 HAIYEGKVSAI
-373 FRQDGFNNVVMVRH
+373 FRQEGFNTVVMIRH

-423 DNRTILHFEIRK
+423 GNRTILHFEIRK
-435 EKVKLNPETWMRR
+435 EKTKLNPEQWMRR